1 MGMSR
6 EEFEIVLDGLIQLGI
21 LERDPEGRITMTR
34 DFAQDVMAKVDDV
47 LARPGVG
54 QALRRHEIGDR
65 EVIMLILAEAVK
77 KRAKTI
83 DVETLAKY
91 VDAILAYF
99 YAAAPEKFR
108 AIFG

>member
-1 MGMSR
+1 MSR
-6 EEFEIVLDGLIQLGI
+6 DELEIVLDGLIQLGI
-21 LERDPEGRITMTR
+21 FERDPESRITITL
-34 DFAQDVMAKVDDV
+34 DFARDVMARVDDV
-47 LARPGVG
+47 LARPGVER
-54 QALRRHEIGDR
+54 ALRRHEIGDR
-65 EVIMLILAEAVK
+65 EVVMLILAEAVK

-99 YAAAPEKFR
+99 YAVAPERFK